1 MSTVFEAIQARA
13 LGQRVAAFSC
23 LTNWAAGVSSEPL
36 SHGEVMDTGRRAA
49 SALAG
54 LLQAALRRG
63 LPAA

>member
-1 MSTVFEAIQARA
+1 VFEAIQARA
-13 LGQRVAAFSC
+13 LGLRVSAFSC

-36 SHGEVMDTGRRAA
+36 SHGEVMDTGRQAA